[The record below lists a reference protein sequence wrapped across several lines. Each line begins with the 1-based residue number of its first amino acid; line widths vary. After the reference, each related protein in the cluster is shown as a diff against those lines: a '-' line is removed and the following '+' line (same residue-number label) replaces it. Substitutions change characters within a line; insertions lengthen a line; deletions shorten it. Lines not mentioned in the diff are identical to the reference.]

1 VAFFMPG
8 HGGDYPSNKID
19 YFVRYEKILLPTPTY
34 DLYFHF
40 FFCPSEGAFPTV
52 LGLAHYTLRQ
62 SL

>member
-1 VAFFMPG
+1 MPRPG
-8 HGGDYPSNKID
+8 SDYPSNKID
-19 YFVRYEKILLPTPTY
+19 YFVRYEKILLLTPAY

-52 LGLAHYTLRQ
+52 LGSARNALWQ